1 MQCCGDKV
9 EVKHQPLPTSPE
21 GRSKKKEVK
30 AMEKNNRISHIK
42 VSPTGGDLE
51 GAGSGKQE
59 YNITVY
65 TENQIG
71 LLSRIAIIFTRRK
84 INIDSLN
91 TSPSEIDSIHRFN
104 IVITESEDVV
114 RKLCRQI
121 EKQVEVLKAYYHTNE
136 DVIWQ
141 EMALYKVST
150 DIIAEKVSVERL
162 LRENGARAVVIRK
175 DYTVFETTGHR
186 EETDNLINILQPY
199 GLIEFVRS
207 ARVAIIKDSE
217 GFNSKLR
224 EFERLEPGEDVVE
237 NEYLNQGQKVF
248 TM

>member
-1 MQCCGDKV
+1 MADI
-9 EVKHQPLPTSPE
+9 E
-21 GRSKKKEVK
+21 K
-30 AMEKNNRISHIK
+30 A
-42 VSPTGGDLE
+42 
-51 GAGSGKQE
+51 SGKE
-59 YNITVY
+59 EFNITIY

-84 INIDSLN
+84 INVESLN
-91 TSPSEIDSIHRFN
+91 TSPSEIESIHRFN
-104 IVITESEDVV
+104 IVISEDEDVV

-121 EKQVEVLKAYYHTNE
+121 EKQVEVLKVYYNSNE

-141 EMALYKVST
+141 EMALYKVPT
-150 DIIAEKVSVERL
+150 DVIAEKVSVERL

-186 EETDNLINILQPY
+186 AETDNLVKVLQPY

-207 ARVAIIKDSE
+207 ARIAIIKESD
-217 GFNSKLR
+217 GFNRKLR
-224 EFERLEPGEDVVE
+224 EFEQLEPGHDVIE
-237 NEYLNQGQKVF
+237 NEYLDKGDKVF

>member
-1 MQCCGDKV
+1 MSEQLAD
-9 EVKHQPLPTSPE
+9 
-21 GRSKKKEVK
+21 R
-30 AMEKNNRISHIK
+30 
-42 VSPTGGDLE
+42 
-51 GAGSGKQE
+51 QE

-71 LLSRIAIIFTRRK
+71 LLNRIAIIFTRRK

-91 TSPSEIDSIHRFN
+91 TSPSEIKGIHRFN
-104 IVITESEDVV
+104 IVIDETEDVV

-121 EKQVEVLKAYYHTNE
+121 EKQVEVLKAYYHTNA

-141 EMALYKVST
+141 EMALYKVPA
-150 DIIAEKVSVERL
+150 DIIAEKASVERL

-175 DYTVFETTGHR
+175 DYIVFETTGHR
-186 EETDNLINILQPY
+186 EETDNLIKVLEPY

-207 ARVAIIKDSE
+207 ARIAIIKDSE

-224 EFERLEPGEDVVE
+224 EFERLEPGEDVIE
-237 NEYLNQGQKVF
+237 NEFLNKGDKVF